1 MTVLCAIRR
10 ESSEQVDLPSS
21 TLTSR
26 WSAPIPTTPPPPTRS
41 AGSTRALIDES
52 ITPSPDHL
60 PAEQFLASYPLPP
73 PIELGKPD
81 LTDIIDDPA
90 ELATLRRH
98 RPACARV
105 RVLLS
110 GLRLLS
116 GLTLRMCLHSLPP
129 STLRYTR

>member
-1 MTVLCAIRR
+1 MLVCAYPDNSATADAVRR
-10 ESSEQVDLPSS
+10 VHPS
-21 TLTSR
+21 LV
-26 WSAPIPTTPPPPTRS
+26 
-41 AGSTRALIDES
+41 DES